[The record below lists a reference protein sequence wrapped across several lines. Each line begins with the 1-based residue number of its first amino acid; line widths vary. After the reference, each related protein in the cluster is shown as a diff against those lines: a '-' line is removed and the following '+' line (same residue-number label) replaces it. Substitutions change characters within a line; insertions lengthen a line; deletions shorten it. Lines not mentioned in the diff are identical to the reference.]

1 MKWDLQLKQ
10 DIMLNRNV
18 NWWIVVVLGFVFWWD
33 QYSVFF
39 FFFFFFLKWECV
51 YLIVWLFV
59 NFLKIDKLQSTF
71 HQWESKSGAA
81 EQGHLTKEVLAGCES
96 IEWQVDLLC
105 AYAESMTEWIIVRW
119 AFSFFEH
126 VLAISCMNSE
136 LLDFRHALWW
146 LLVLQYLVISWLEGL
161 EWFRLTL

>member
-18 NWWIVVVLGFVFWWD
+18 NWWIVMVLGFVFWWD
-33 QYSVFF
+33 QYSVV
-39 FFFFFFLKWECV
+39 FLKWECV

-96 IEWQVDLLC
+96 IEWQVDLLH
-105 AYAESMTEWIIVRW
+105 AYKESMTEWMFFW
-119 AFSFFEH
+119 DYCMSFFI
-126 VLAISCMNSE
+126 LRTFSCHKLHE
-136 LLDFRHALWW
+136 FR
-146 LLVLQYLVISWLEGL
+146 II
-161 EWFRLTL
+161 RL